1 MRTHMHTSSFVRII
15 HYQTLCL
22 SRQVGVP
29 AAWWW
34 WATSALVME
43 TGRAS
48 GLRKDDRWRVGLHG
62 WMIFHHR

>member
-1 MRTHMHTSSFVRII
+1 MRTQCTHLV
-15 HYQTLCL
+15 LCIL
-22 SRQVGVP
+22 SLPRQVGVP

-48 GLRKDDRWRVGLHG
+48 GLRKDDGWSVGLHG